1 MWLLGRLLPIMV
13 GDKVPVG
20 DDQWLNYLDLLTI
33 VDLILAPELSEDD
46 IALLSVLITDHHHEF
61 VKLPQSH
68 LKCIISHTCQGS
80 FLSKLKY
87 LIVVYLRL

>member
-33 VDLILAPELSEDD
+33 VDLLLAPELSEDD
-46 IALLSVLITDHHHEF
+46 IALLSADHHHEF
-61 VKLPQSH
+61 VKLYPDASVTPKMH
-68 LKCIISHTCQGS
+68 
-80 FLSKLKY
+80 Y
-87 LIVVYLRL
+87 LTHMPRLILE

>member
-33 VDLILAPELSEDD
+33 VDLLLAPELSEDD
-46 IALLSVLITDHHHEF
+46 IALLSELITDHHHEF
-61 VKLPQSH
+61 AKLYPDASVTPKMH
-68 LKCIISHTCQGS
+68 MTR
-80 FLSKLKY
+80 
-87 LIVVYLRL
+87 LILE